1 MRLEQFEETINVKKA
16 EMIKLGMT
24 KGLQNEETI
33 YCSQELDKLL
43 NDYNRLLLDD
53 KHSKPLHNHY
63 IDLPSIL
70 IKHLHRILSI
80 HYRSFFIN

>member
-1 MRLEQFEETINVKKA
+1 MRLEQCEAAIKEKKN

-43 NDYNRLLLDD
+43 NYYNRLLLDD
-53 KHSKPLHNHY
+53 KHSNPLNPY
-63 IDLPSIL
+63 VDLFSIL
-70 IKHLHRILSI
+70 TKHVHRVLSI
-80 HYRSFFIN
+80 PYRSFFI

>member
-1 MRLEQFEETINVKKA
+1 MRLELCEAAIKEKKN

-43 NDYNRLLLDD
+43 NDYNRLLSDN
-53 KHSKPLHNHY
+53 KHSKPINHHDDY
-63 IDLPSIL
+63 YSLL
-70 IKHLHRILSI
+70 REYVFRILSLP
-80 HYRSFFIN
+80 YKYFFI

>member
-1 MRLEQFEETINVKKA
+1 MRLEQCEAAIKEKKN

-53 KHSKPLHNHY
+53 KHSKPINHY
-63 IDLPSIL
+63 VDFYSI
-70 IKHLHRILSI
+70 IGKHILWILSI
-80 HYRSFFIN
+80 PNRYFLH

>member
-1 MRLEQFEETINVKKA
+1 MRLEQCEAAIKEKKN

-43 NDYNRLLLDD
+43 NDYNRILLED
-53 KHSKPLHNHY
+53 KYSKPLNPY
-63 IDLPSIL
+63 LDLFSIL
-70 IKHLHRILSI
+70 TKHVQRILSI
-80 HYRSFFIN
+80 PYGSFFI

>member
-1 MRLEQFEETINVKKA
+1 MRLEQCEAAIKEKKK

-43 NDYNRLLLDD
+43 NEYNRLLLDD
-53 KHSKPLHNHY
+53 KHSKPLNPY
-63 IDLPSIL
+63 FDLFTIFTT
-70 IKHLHRILSI
+70 HVHRILSI
-80 HYRSFFIN
+80 PYGSFFI